1 MNFSLRDRW
10 LFVARAM
17 ISLIVLIPSLWV
29 ILSGTFPE
37 ATTKWAI
44 GIIGL
49 IVGYWLR

>member
-1 MNFSLRDRW
+1 
-10 LFVARAM
+10 VG

-29 ILSGTFPE
+29 MLVGGFPD

-49 IVGYWLR
+49 VVGYWLR